1 MGKATEDAENE
12 GRFDNDVGFW
22 VGASPEGG
30 WDCIRSLLPLS
41 VAPKSLEDDFVA
53 LEVVMK
59 NGKKHAVLRSL
70 VTVVND
76 SDVKLEIVA
85 CSLSSIQGS
94 SVYSSTSNTVVEEV
108 FENQRYHPISGWG
121 SSQNTDPG
129 RWSTRDFSYTSKVS
143 QKSV

>member
-1 MGKATEDAENE
+1 M
-12 GRFDNDVGFW
+12 V
-22 VGASPEGG
+22 
-30 WDCIRSLLPLS
+30 
-41 VAPKSLEDDFVA
+41 PKTLEDDFIA

-76 SDVKLEIVA
+76 SDVKLEIVV
-85 CSLSSIQGS
+85 CSLASIQGS
-94 SVYSSTSNTVVEEV
+94 SDASGTSNTVVEEV
-108 FENQRYHPISGWG
+108 FENQRFYPISGWG
-121 SSQNTDPG
+121 SSHNTDPG